1 MVQAQC
7 LGRPWGGGPPVSKK
21 SLGGHRE
28 EPRSAYQRVFSA
40 ESFLGRWGE
49 AFFFSVAPGRSHDHS
64 EASLR
69 PLRKGRG
76 ATPCERW
83 PQRGFRTAF
92 ERNLRS
98 SRKRKGK
105 FRFRFPRAA
114 QISSTNL
121 PQTDSVRGK
130 WCLKFAGVGI
140 FSKQHP
146 GSTITLATDQWPR

>member
-1 MVQAQC
+1 M
-7 LGRPWGGGPPVSKK
+7 
-21 SLGGHRE
+21 
-28 EPRSAYQRVFSA
+28 
-40 ESFLGRWGE
+40 
-49 AFFFSVAPGRSHDHS
+49 APGRSHDHS

-140 FSKQHP
+140 LLFFSKFLCATWRSLLPFFCFSSVLAQNNILEAPLPWPLISGPDNVLP
-146 GSTITLATDQWPR
+146 GCWGQDGQK